1 MTRVSKSSFLKG
13 RQCLRRLWLAAHGV
27 EEPAIEADEVWDM
40 REAEG
45 AEVERCAER
54 LFDAHI
60 RIADA
65 PDEELAL
72 ESRSDVATHVAR
84 TIEAL
89 REQRPIFQAHFAK
102 DDLLAIADI
111 VEPKAGGWYVW
122 EVKSSTEHKPVFD
135 WDLAFQLE
143 VARLAGIKIVGS
155 GVIRL
160 NAEYVRAGD
169 VDAKRLLVLDD
180 RTADVSRL
188 KKRVRKAI
196 AAQRE
201 ALARDEVPV
210 EIPGNRCK
218 AYRDDQEGLRP
229 SACGHLEP
237 NGYCGKQLPPHW
249 AGRLPRLAGSKAKHV
264 SSTPSVED
272 IDPDDVLLEW
282 TPAQQ
287 RMIRAVKTGVAQ
299 VDRDALRDALSK
311 LSWPVAYVDFEFD
324 SGMAIP
330 RFDGTWPYARL
341 PFQWSMQIQRAPE
354 ASLER
359 LTPFLHLGSDD
370 PRQPFLDSLLRALPS
385 IGSIVVHSR
394 AAEQTVL
401 DQLAR
406 AFGADAQRA
415 VRAIRDRMFDTRQL
429 LESGYYHPA
438 QNGSYSLKKVS
449 PALVGRGY
457 QGLAV
462 QNGMAAVV
470 AWKGACALS
479 PGSTRRTAI
488 EKDLLDYCDRDTELM
503 HSILEAIRKLVAER
517 GA

>member
-1 MTRVSKSSFLKG
+1 
-13 RQCLRRLWLAAHGV
+13 
-27 EEPAIEADEVWDM
+27 M

-45 AEVERCAER
+45 AEVERCAEQ

-72 ESRSDVATHVAR
+72 EARADIATHVAR
-84 TIEAL
+84 TSEAL

-111 VEPKAGGWYVW
+111 VEPKSGGWYLW
-122 EVKSSTEHKPVFD
+122 EVKSSTGHKPIFD

-143 VARLAGIKIVGS
+143 VARCAGVKTVGA

-169 VDAKRLLVLDD
+169 VDAQRLLVLED
-180 RTADVSRL
+180 RTVEVWRL

-196 AAQRE
+196 DDQRE
-201 ALARDEVPV
+201 VLARDEIPA
-210 EIPGNRCK
+210 ETPGNRCK
-218 AYRDDQEGLRP
+218 AYRDDKEGLRP
-229 SACGHLEP
+229 STCGHLEAQ
-237 NGYCGKQLPPHW
+237 GYCGERLPRHW
-249 AGRLPRLAGSKAKHV
+249 AGRLPRLGGSKAKFV
-264 SSTPSVED
+264 SSKPSIED
-272 IDPDDVLLEW
+272 IDADDAQLGW
-282 TPAQQ
+282 TVAQQ
-287 RMIRAVKTGVAQ
+287 RMIRAVKTGAAQ
-299 VDRDALRDALSK
+299 VDRDALRVALGK
-311 LSWPVAYVDFEFD
+311 LAWPVAYVDFEFD
-324 SGMAIP
+324 TGMAIP
-330 RFDGTWPYARL
+330 RFDGTWPYAHL
-341 PFQWSMQIQRAPE
+341 PFQWSMQVQRTPDAQ
-354 ASLER
+354 LER
-359 LTPFLHLGSDD
+359 VPPFLHLGADD
-370 PRQPFLDSLLRALPS
+370 PRRPFLDSLLRALPNS
-385 IGSIVVHSR
+385 GSVVVHSR
-394 AAEQTVL
+394 AAEQAVL

-415 VRAIRDRMFDTRQL
+415 VRAIRDRIFDTRQL

-438 QNGSYSLKKVS
+438 QDGSYSLKKVS

-457 QGLAV
+457 QDLAV

-470 AWKGACALS
+470 AWRVACALL

-503 HSILEAIRKLVAER
+503 HSMLEAIRKLVAER